1 MLSVAAGTAAA
12 RERVPGHLVE
22 APALAEVD
30 ERAVRLWAVED
41 APLALVSGEVD
52 VPTVPQCAAEAG
64 MEAAWLAGAAGAMAS
79 PAAAAGATRIE
90 AAAGITLTVTGEDVI
105 GGQDLDGT
113 RLHMAITTAGM
124 KTAIASNVVAVG
136 GPYATI
142 SVIRRGGGRPS
153 PRCSWGESSYALRNR
168 VHVTQLLFPQ
178 GGDNDRSLRQNSCAH
193 PLALESR
200 G

>member
-1 MLSVAAGTAAA
+1 
-12 RERVPGHLVE
+12 
-22 APALAEVD
+22 VD

-52 VPTVPQCAAEAG
+52 VPTVPQCAAEAA

-90 AAAGITLTVTGEDVI
+90 AEAGITLTVTGEDVI

-142 SVIRRGGGRPS
+142 SVNQAR
-153 PRCSWGESSYALRNR
+153 W
-168 VHVTQLLFPQ
+168 
-178 GGDNDRSLRQNSCAH
+178 RQNFTSPQLGWEFVRAEEPC
-193 PLALESR
+193 SR
-200 G
+200 HAVVVSKRRRQ